1 MANRPL
7 HRKYHGAHCEEA
19 SCDFLEKGNICCSL
33 ICFVLTWIIVSATS
47 ACLDSEEPLVS
58 TVYAIF
64 VTYSTVGF
72 GDIIP
77 FEDHRYVFIITVL
90 PGLSFLS
97 SSIDSFVAYLEK
109 SLMLQ
114 KRCFNCAKFLAT
126 KTNAKITTDE
136 AQDTQEDINEHA
148 V

>member
-1 MANRPL
+1 VISWKKETYVAV
-7 HRKYHGAHCEEA
+7 KF
-19 SCDFLEKGNICCSL
+19 S
-33 ICFVLTWIIVSATS
+33 FVLTWIIVSATS
-47 ACLDSEEPLVS
+47 ACLYSEQPLVG

-72 GDIIP
+72 GDVIP

-97 SSIDSFVAYLEK
+97 SSIDSIVAYWEK

-114 KRCFNCAKFLAT
+114 KRCFHCANCLAAKRNT
-126 KTNAKITTDE
+126 QITTDE